1 MHSSKKSH
9 NHRFVQG
16 ISFGIVFDELFGGM
30 PLVIDSKPKMEYSY
44 DNVVVRAREL
54 DREIARTDETRDKI
68 VTYTHEKAS
77 SIQFYTDV
85 YRKGYSFPLS
95 YGSIVIAEST
105 HRTDKQREL

>member
-68 VTYTHEKAS
+68 VTYTLSRRTRKPRAPSNFILMCTGRDIRSLYHTAAS
-77 SIQFYTDV
+77 
-85 YRKGYSFPLS
+85 
-95 YGSIVIAEST
+95 
-105 HRTDKQREL
+105 